1 MPDSAAAS
9 NPLKARAMQP
19 RVVIFA
25 KYPKAGAVKTR
36 LAETIGDA
44 AASRVYRALLD
55 HTLIEARSSGL
66 PVELRY
72 DGAEAA
78 DFAQLVSGEIDL
90 VPQGGGDLG
99 ERLARVEAPALVIG
113 SDCPGLT
120 AKKLRKAAKALAE
133 NDAVIGPAT
142 DGGYWLIGLARPMP
156 FLFEAM
162 PWSKPGL
169 LAATL
174 SKLDEAG
181 IGYAML
187 KELGDI
193 DTEDD
198 LKHWPDFR
206 P

>member
-9 NPLKARAMQP
+9 NPLKARPMQP

-36 LAETIGDA
+36 LAETIGDTA
-44 AASRVYRALLD
+44 ALRVYRALLD

-66 PVELRY
+66 PAELRY

-78 DFAQLVSGEIDL
+78 DFTQLVTGEIDL

-99 ERLARVEAPALVIG
+99 ERLARVQAPALVIG

-133 NDAVIGPAT
+133 KDAVIGPAT

-162 PWSKPGL
+162 PWSEPGL

-198 LKHWPDFR
+198 LGHWPDFR